1 MVWTL
6 VEPGI
11 ATIAAS
17 LVAIRPLLR
26 AFKIH
31 GFESNET
38 SPPPPINGE
47 TPLILRADRN
57 WNATSISSKGGDLD
71 RSINLG
77 AIQKLKMAKG
87 NGNGFLDEEVVD
99 GVQSGRGIRRTVD
112 VRVHSGRASSR
123 SESIEDDT
131 SPDLAG
137 GSRSWLT

>member
-31 GFESNET
+31 GFESNE
-38 SPPPPINGE
+38 SRPPPPISGE

-57 WNATSISSKGGDLD
+57 WNATSISSKGDELD
-71 RSINLG
+71 RSISLG

-87 NGNGFLDEEVVD
+87 NGNGVLDEKEVVN
-99 GVQSGRGIRRTVD
+99 GVGIRRTVD

-131 SPDLAG
+131 SPDPAG

>member
-17 LVAIRPLLR
+17 LVTIRPLLR

-31 GFESNET
+31 GFESNDT

-47 TPLILRADRN
+47 TPLILRADLN
-57 WNATSISSKGGDLD
+57 WNATNISSKGNDLG
-71 RSINLG
+71 RSMSLG
-77 AIQKLKMAKG
+77 AIQRLKMAKE
-87 NGNGFLDEEVVD
+87 NGNGFLDEEEVVN
-99 GVQSGRGIRRTVD
+99 GVGIRRTVD

-131 SPDLAG
+131 SPGLAG
-137 GSRSWLT
+137 GSRSWLP

>member
-31 GFESNET
+31 GFESNE
-38 SPPPPINGE
+38 SRPPPPISGE

-57 WNATSISSKGGDLD
+57 WNATSISSKGDDLD
-71 RSINLG
+71 RSFSLG

-87 NGNGFLDEEVVD
+87 DGNGFLDKEEVER
-99 GVQSGRGIRRTVD
+99 GRGIRRTVD

-123 SESIEDDT
+123 SESIEYDT

-137 GSRSWLT
+137 GSRSWLS